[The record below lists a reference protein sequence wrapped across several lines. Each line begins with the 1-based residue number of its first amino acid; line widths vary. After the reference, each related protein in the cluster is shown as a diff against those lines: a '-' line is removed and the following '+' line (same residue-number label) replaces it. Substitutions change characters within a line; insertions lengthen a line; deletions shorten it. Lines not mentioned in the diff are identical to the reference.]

1 MDNATKIISPEFVR
15 KEMNEKTYLVF
26 QKASPIIL
34 LSSGAAHRL
43 GLKSMERNFLEIQET
58 EGYLFIEKC
67 EESGTSWPIAEYKPG
82 SFRIVS
88 RLLWSYLRKRLD
100 LNAETK
106 ERCLL
111 EEFRPGTLRILK
123 KEVPRE

>member
-1 MDNATKIISPEFVR
+1 MDNSTTIISPEFVR

-34 LSSGAAHRL
+34 LSSGAGHRL
-43 GLKSMERNFLEIQET
+43 ELKSVERNFLEIKET
-58 EGYLFIEKC
+58 EGYLFIEKSK
-67 EESGTSWPIAEYKPG
+67 ESSTSWPIVEYKPG

-100 LNAETK
+100 LNSETK

-123 KEVPRE
+123 KEVTNE